1 MMTKNA
7 DKKREQMM
15 MFSMDSMVPQDH
27 MLRLIDKAINW
38 NFIYDLVEDKY
49 CQNNGRP
56 SMDPVM
62 LVKIPF
68 IQYLYGIKSMRQTI
82 REIEVNVAY
91 RWFLGLDMLDPGPY
105 RALIAMGVSPL
116 AAIRHAV
123 LPQIAPAFG
132 SAVLYRFDVNIREA
146 SVLGLV
152 GAGGIGAPLIFAMNK
167 YDWSRAGAI
176 LLGLILLVWMVDVV
190 SGKLTQ
196 T

>member
-1 MMTKNA
+1 MTKNA

-62 LVKIPF
+62 LIKIPF

-91 RWFLGLDMLDPGPY
+91 RWFLGLDMLDPVPHFQ
-105 RALIAMGVSPL
+105 RLERTI
-116 AAIRHAV
+116 
-123 LPQIAPAFG
+123 PADLKTRIF
-132 SAVLYRFDVNIREA
+132 LNRYFQRFWKNV
-146 SVLGLV
+146 
-152 GAGGIGAPLIFAMNK
+152 
-167 YDWSRAGAI
+167 
-176 LLGLILLVWMVDVV
+176 
-190 SGKLTQ
+190 
-196 T
+196 

>member
-62 LVKIPF
+62 LVKFHLF
-68 IQYLYGIKSMRQTI
+68 ISLWNQKYAS
-82 REIEVNVAY
+82 
-91 RWFLGLDMLDPGPY
+91 DDP
-105 RALIAMGVSPL
+105 R
-116 AAIRHAV
+116 
-123 LPQIAPAFG
+123 
-132 SAVLYRFDVNIREA
+132 D
-146 SVLGLV
+146 
-152 GAGGIGAPLIFAMNK
+152 
-167 YDWSRAGAI
+167 
-176 LLGLILLVWMVDVV
+176 
-190 SGKLTQ
+190 
-196 T
+196 

>member
-82 REIEVNVAY
+82 REIEVNCHFCNTHYHYSVDDLK
-91 RWFLGLDMLDPGPY
+91 RML
-105 RALIAMGVSPL
+105 
-116 AAIRHAV
+116 
-123 LPQIAPAFG
+123 
-132 SAVLYRFDVNIREA
+132 NEA
-146 SVLGLV
+146 T
-152 GAGGIGAPLIFAMNK
+152 
-167 YDWSRAGAI
+167 R
-176 LLGLILLVWMVDVV
+176 
-190 SGKLTQ
+190 
-196 T
+196 